1 MSKRHSN
8 LGIRIEFEPNRFASK
23 CLAKTYEQL
32 KPVDSR
38 VVSTERQENGKS
50 KAIAAIVG
58 GEK

>member
-38 VVSTERQENGKS
+38 VVSNERQENGKS
-50 KAIAAIVG
+50 KAIEATVG

>member
-8 LGIRIEFEPNRFASK
+8 LKIRIEFEPNRFASK
-23 CLAKTYEQL
+23 CLAKVYEQL

-38 VVSTERQENGKS
+38 IVSKERQDNEKVI
-50 KAIAAIVG
+50 AVAAIQG